1 MLEFKLPDLGEGV
14 AEGQVVSVL
23 VNEGDNVDEFQPML
37 EVETDKA
44 AVEIPAPTSGVI
56 KKIHAEAGQTVKVGE
71 VLVTIDENGSGNG
84 EASSDSSSDTKK
96 KSKATKDDKSTSDS
110 TTKDT
115 KSADSDDDVA
125 EQQESSGTDSGSKRS
140 RGGAG
145 TAPTGTPARGSGPI
159 PAAPA
164 VRKLAREKGVDL
176 ESVTPTGPRGRVMRE
191 DVERAALAADGGAL
205 PEPTTRVPFE
215 PAPLPK
221 SATQG
226 QVRHEPASQIRKTIA
241 KAMTQAWLNVPRVT
255 ASDDADITDLE
266 AARKAYNKNLGE
278 DDAKLTM
285 TAIVTKAVGAV
296 LQQHPKL
303 NCSYDAA
310 NDEIIYK
317 DFVNI
322 GIAVDT
328 PRGLVVPVIKDVQ
341 VKPLKVIAAELID
354 LVNRTRVAKFD
365 LSEIRGGTFTITNL
379 GPLGGTYFSP
389 MVNYPE
395 VAILGMGKGSLK
407 PVIKD
412 GEIVPRLIL
421 PLSLSY
427 DHRIVD
433 GADGARFSTAL
444 IQALENPLNL
454 ISLL

>member
-23 VNEGDNVDEFQPML
+23 VNEGDSVDEFQPML

-56 KKIHAEAGQTVKVGE
+56 KKLHATAGQTVKVGE
-71 VLVTIDENGSGNG
+71 VLVTIDDSGAGGG
-84 EASSDSSSDTKK
+84 ESAASE
-96 KSKATKDDKSTSDS
+96 A
-110 TTKDT
+110 
-115 KSADSDDDVA
+115 VA
-125 EQQESSGTDSGSKRS
+125 SESSNEPTETVAVAASAPPASAPSASAPSAMSSGSL
-140 RGGAG
+140 
-145 TAPTGTPARGSGPI
+145 PTGAPARGPGPI

-164 VRKLAREKGVDL
+164 VRKLAREKNVDL
-176 ESVTPTGPRGRVMRE
+176 DTVTPTGPRGRVMRE

-205 PEPTTRVPFE
+205 PAPTTQVPTT
-215 PAPLPK
+215 PAALPP
-221 SATQG
+221 SAVQG
-226 QVRHEPASQIRKTIA
+226 QVRREPASQIRKTIA

-255 ASDDADITDLE
+255 ASDTADITDLE
-266 AARKAYNKNLGE
+266 AARKAYNKNLAEG
-278 DDAKLTM
+278 DAKLTM
-285 TAIVTKAVGAV
+285 TAIVVKAAGAV
-296 LQQHPKL
+296 LLQHPKL

-310 NDEIIYK
+310 NDEILYK
-317 DFVNI
+317 DYINI

-341 VKPLKVIAAELID
+341 AKSLKIIAAELLD
-354 LVNRTRVAKFD
+354 LVNRTRAAKFD
-365 LSEIRGGTFTITNL
+365 ISEIRGGTFTITNL
-379 GPLGGTYFSP
+379 GPLGGKFFSP

-395 VAILGMGKGSLK
+395 VAILGMGKGGME
-407 PVIKD
+407 PVVKD
-412 GEIVPRLIL
+412 GQIVPRLIL

-444 IQALENPLNL
+444 IDALENPLNL